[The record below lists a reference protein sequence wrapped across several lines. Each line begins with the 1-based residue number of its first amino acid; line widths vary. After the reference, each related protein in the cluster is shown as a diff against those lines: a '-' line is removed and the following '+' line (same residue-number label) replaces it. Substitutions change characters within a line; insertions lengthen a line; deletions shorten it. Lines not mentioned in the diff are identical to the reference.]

1 MLSLSARQVCRRE
14 QGLLKRV
21 GTIVTDRQYDA
32 VRGFST
38 GDDKVMEIKSVEK
51 WKEVLDESMRNKGGV
66 LCQFTAVWCP
76 PCRMIA
82 PYVQQ
87 LAHNFPGTTFVKVDI
102 DNGAMTEL
110 VSDHAITS
118 VPTFVGFSKEGKVVG
133 SFTGADKQALDS
145 LVATL
150 SE

>member
-1 MLSLSARQVCRRE
+1 MLK
-14 QGLLKRV
+14 LL
-21 GTIVTDRQYDA
+21 A
-32 VRGFST
+32 
-38 GDDKVMEIKSVEK
+38 DKVIEIKSVEK
-51 WKEVLDESMRNKGGV
+51 WREVLDESIKNNGGV
-66 LCQFTAVWCP
+66 VCQFTAVWCP

-87 LAHNFPGTTFVKVDI
+87 LAHNFPSTRFVKVDI
-102 DNGAMTEL
+102 DNGAMLEL